1 MNNGITCALAL
12 MHAEGGGGFLH
23 AVLLDGLLD
32 TLKLLPFLFLTYLC
46 MEFIEHK
53 ASDKAKAVM
62 GKAGGFAPALGAL
75 LGAVPQCGFSAAAA
89 NLYTGRVIGMGAL
102 IAVFL
107 STSDEMLPVM
117 LSSGAPAARI
127 LLLIAY
133 KVVVGLLVGYAVTL
147 VCHIMHRDGEEMDID
162 RFCESDGCHCER
174 GILRSALHHTAEII
188 IFVLI
193 INLLLNAG
201 VYFLGEE
208 RIAGAVSSVP
218 VLGYFISALIG
229 LVPNCA
235 ASVVLTELYV
245 DGMISAGTAMAGL
258 LTAAG
263 VGIAILFRVNR
274 KKAENFVI
282 LGIVYASGVAF
293 GALLDLPFISA
304 LL

>member
-1 MNNGITCALAL
+1 MNNSITCALAL
-12 MHAEGGGGFLH
+12 MHAEGSEGFLR
-23 AVLLDGLLD
+23 AVILDGLID

-53 ASDKAKAVM
+53 ASDKTKAVM

-117 LSSGAPAARI
+117 ISSGAPVTRI

-133 KVVVGLLVGYAVTL
+133 KVLVGLIVGYAVTL
-147 VCHIMHRDGEEMDID
+147 VCHITHRDREEMDID

-174 GILRSALHHTAEII
+174 GIFRSAIHHTSEII

-274 KKAENFVI
+274 AKPENFVI
-282 LGIVYASGVAF
+282 LGIVYLSGVAF
-293 GALLDLPFISA
+293 GALLDLPFLSA